1 MKIYIINAKKKMIC
15 IYNIRIQQ
23 LYENISNGIKIYIE
37 LYEQIKNKFN
47 LIIIIY
53 IYIYNEI
60 INYKNEIA
68 KYNVNSVFFSQN
80 EKIEKKI
87 FNN

>member
-1 MKIYIINAKKKMIC
+1 MQRKKWYVFIIC
-15 IYNIRIQQ
+15 ILYNIRIQQ

-53 IYIYNEI
+53 IYNEI

-68 KYNVNSVFFSQN
+68 RYNVNSVFFSQN
-80 EKIEKKI
+80 EKVKKKI

>member
-53 IYIYNEI
+53 IYIYI
-60 INYKNEIA
+60 MK
-68 KYNVNSVFFSQN
+68 
-80 EKIEKKI
+80 
-87 FNN
+87 